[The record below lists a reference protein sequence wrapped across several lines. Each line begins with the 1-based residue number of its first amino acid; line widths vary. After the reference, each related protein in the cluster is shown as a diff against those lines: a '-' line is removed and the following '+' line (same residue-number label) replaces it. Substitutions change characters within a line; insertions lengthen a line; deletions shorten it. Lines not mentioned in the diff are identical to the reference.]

1 MYVHF
6 YHRSCTQCFDLPW
19 LLLSNLCPH
28 EATRIDVHG
37 EFDWLSELI
46 CKGKLIWG
54 GRGGGR
60 GGEELNLQKIDTS
73 KKRSLSV
80 LAFKC

>member
-1 MYVHF
+1 MYVNF

-54 GRGGGR
+54 GAGRGEGGG
-60 GGEELNLQKIDTS
+60 GGKSSISRKLIQARKG
-73 KKRSLSV
+73 V
-80 LAFKC
+80 